1 MTVLQDKLNY
11 RFQNSALIHTALS
24 HSSYANEHHCES
36 NERLE
41 FVGDSVLGMVV
52 ATALYQRFPGLPEG
66 KLTRLRADLVCEQSL
81 WDVAQRLELGRYI
94 RLGRGEEQSGGRH
107 RPSILADCVEAVIAA
122 LYLDGGFS
130 VAQEFIERYVLSR
143 LDAGDVLVQDYKTA
157 LQELVQQTPGHSVVY
172 SLIGESGPD
181 HAKRFTVS
189 VSLCGAVI
197 GSGEG
202 RTKKEAEQRAAQAAL
217 EQLRK

>member
-172 SLIGESGPD
+172 SLIGESGLD